1 MSDISNEDTS
11 TTSGPTLKRMNPEE
25 RFEKLEVLGRGS
37 YGSVFKCLDKVSKRK
52 VAVKVLPI
60 DEDERVSTISYES
73 WKF

>member
-37 YGSVFKCLDKVSKRK
+37 YGSVFKCLDKV
-52 VAVKVLPI
+52 
-60 DEDERVSTISYES
+60 
-73 WKF
+73 